1 MGYVTSRIYY
11 CSGCGSRVECKRGE
25 TKECPGKDC
34 ERVFGSGQVTS
45 NGGMY
50 INMNPMSR
58 RTDIEFGEMSVS
70 ESADRMRNA
79 SYENRHKKETGGR
92 H

>member
-1 MGYVTSRIYY
+1 MKKTSYY
-11 CSGCGSRVECKRGE
+11 CVCGGNASNVKKGESKKCSGCEK
-25 TKECPGKDC
+25 
-34 ERVFGSGQVTS
+34 VFGSGQFTS

-70 ESADRMRNA
+70 ESADRMRSA
-79 SYENRHKKETGGR
+79 SYKNKKSGG